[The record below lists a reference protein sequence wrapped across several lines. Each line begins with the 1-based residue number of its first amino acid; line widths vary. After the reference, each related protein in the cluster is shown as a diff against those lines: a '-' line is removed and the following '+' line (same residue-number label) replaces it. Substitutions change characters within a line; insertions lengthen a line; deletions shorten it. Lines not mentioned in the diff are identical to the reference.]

1 MPESLEQELPA
12 YENRADAGN
21 LDGRKEP
28 FVPIDI
34 VLIED
39 DDGDAR
45 AVIRALSKAKVAN
58 PVVRYYDGEEALE
71 RLRGGDPELPQH
83 YIILLDLN
91 LPRMTGHEFLKE
103 IREDPRLS
111 EAIIFVMT
119 TSRDEED
126 IQMAWSRNVAG
137 YVLKSNVG
145 EDFVNLIRTLDN
157 YWHIVE
163 KPAMSHRPA

>member
-1 MPESLEQELPA
+1 MG
-12 YENRADAGN
+12 NRR
-21 LDGRKEP
+21 GRKEP

-71 RLRGGDPELPQH
+71 NLRGGDPDLPQH

-91 LPRMTGHEFLKE
+91 MPRMTGHEFLKE
-103 IREDPRLS
+103 IREDPHLS
-111 EAIIFVMT
+111 DAIIFVMT

-126 IQMAWSRNVAG
+126 IEMAWSRNIAG

-163 KPAMSHRPA
+163 KPTMFRRPG